1 MVVHV
6 HWGGILHGC
15 GTDLFWKR
23 LVHVLQGKGRART
36 FEDSL
41 FRTIFGISSDHKPSG
56 GGRQEGGGTG
66 GGSSSVGGHG
76 SGASS
81 GKEKGGK
88 LSISGT
94 AAKKGPLVMLEKER
108 KKDSVRAVEQL
119 PPASPWTHGEDAV
132 LCAVVHEYGGNWQL
146 ASDALAGGPDG
157 GVYRGRHRHPIHCRE
172 RFRQLL
178 AQNAA
183 AASGDP
189 TSEKSAQN
197 AATNAQLRVTE
208 VGMGVEMAL
217 MVQHV
222 AWTLGL
228 SWCMARVRV
237 ADRDC
242 VGCFRNTRSGYWMQC
257 CSCQSRSSFCSG
269 ILWPC

>member
-1 MVVHV
+1 MDWKCGEMQVLVTWVVSGVSKHSGYGAR
-6 HWGGILHGC
+6 WWFGWRGIRGGC
-15 GTDLFWKR
+15 GTDLLWN
-23 LVHVLQGKGRART
+23 HVVFGWQGKGRSRA

-41 FRTIFGISSDHKPSG
+41 FRTIFGITSDDKSSG
-56 GGRQEGGGTG
+56 GGRQEGGAG
-66 GGSSSVGGHG
+66 GGSSSGGGHG
-76 SGASS
+76 NGASS

-108 KKDSVRAVEQL
+108 KKDSVRALDQL
-119 PPASPWTHGEDAV
+119 PAASAWAHGEDAV

-146 ASDALAGGPDG
+146 ASDALAGVPDG

-189 TSEKSAQN
+189 SSEKSAQN

-208 VGMGVEMAL
+208 VGVVMWRWRGVC
-217 MVQHV
+217 V
-222 AWTLGL
+222 ACGMEVL
-228 SWCMARVRV
+228 CARWV
-237 ADRDC
+237 
-242 VGCFRNTRSGYWMQC
+242 
-257 CSCQSRSSFCSG
+257 
-269 ILWPC
+269 